1 MIEVGREFEIDL
13 KNKRQYAVD
22 YGVAATAAA
31 FPWIFVTIYFLLF
44 FMPKTP
50 TAHPAWIEALL
61 VGRFAAPTSAGVLFS
76 MLAASGLV
84 GTWVYKKTRI
94 LAIFD
99 DLDTVSGPTHLN
111 STIYRPITA

>member
-1 MIEVGREFEIDL
+1 MSLLAFIMIEVGREFEVDL

-44 FMPKTP
+44 LAPESPGT
-50 TAHPAWIEALL
+50 HPAWIGALL

-76 MLAASGLV
+76 MLAASGLA
-84 GTWVYKKTRI
+84 GTW
-94 LAIFD
+94 A
-99 DLDTVSGPTHLN
+99 
-111 STIYRPITA
+111 YRKNPHSRHF